1 MSDNSVID
9 LDNIFSL
16 FEEHE
21 VFANPSEIH
30 GAITGLLA
38 GGLPITDKDWIGP
51 LSDFYHQGLT
61 FPTPV
66 MQVLELMFKSV
77 WEALND
83 EDLSFALLLPED
95 EAPLADRSTALSAWT
110 QGFMLGFGTNKDVLK
125 DASDDVNEVIQDFS
139 QISKMELDVDQ
150 SEENESAYFEIY
162 EYVRISAVMCFSELG
177 AHSTTK
183 RDKITLH

>member
-16 FEEHE
+16 FEQHE

-38 GGLPITDKDWIGP
+38 GGLPITDQDWIGP
-51 LSDFYHQGLT
+51 LSDFYHQGLS

-66 MQVLELMFKSV
+66 VQLLELMFKTI
-77 WEALND
+77 WEDLND
-83 EDLSFALLLPED
+83 DSLSFALLLPED
-95 EAPLADRSTALSAWT
+95 EAPLTDRSVALSAWT
-110 QGFMLGFGTNKDVLK
+110 QGFLLGFGTNKDVLK
-125 DASDDVNEVIQDFS
+125 DASDDVNEVIQDFAH
-139 QISKMELDVDQ
+139 ISKMVVDVDDN
-150 SEENESAYFEIY
+150 EENETAYFEIY
-162 EYVRISAVMCFSELG
+162 EYARISAVMCFSELG
-177 AHSTTK
+177 AHAVSK